1 VIILEMILILIMIA
15 AAVATSV
22 FKDLMNAVIACAAVS
37 LIASVL
43 FYMLD
48 APDVAMAEA
57 AIGAGLTTAIFVLAI
72 RKTERY
78 EG

>member
-1 VIILEMILILIMIA
+1 LTILGAILIVIMVA
-15 AAVATSV
+15 AAGATSV
-22 FKDLMNAVIACAAVS
+22 FKDLLNAVIACAAVS

-72 RKTERY
+72 GKTERY
-78 EG
+78 ER

>member
-1 VIILEMILILIMIA
+1 MIVLQAILILIMIA
-15 AAVATSV
+15 AAVATSI

-37 LIASVL
+37 LIASLL

-78 EG
+78 E

>member
-1 VIILEMILILIMIA
+1 LTLLGAILVVMMVA

-22 FKDLMNAVIACAAVS
+22 FNDLLNAVIACAAVS

-43 FYMLD
+43 FYLLD

-78 EG
+78 ER

>member
-1 VIILEMILILIMIA
+1 MIVLQAILIVIMIS
-15 AAVATSV
+15 AAVATSI

-37 LIASVL
+37 LIASLL

-72 RKTERY
+72 RKTQRY
-78 EG
+78 EP

>member
-1 VIILEMILILIMIA
+1 MTVLATILVAVMIA

-43 FYMLD
+43 FYLLD

-57 AIGAGLTTAIFVLAI
+57 AIGAGLSTAIFVLAI

-78 EG
+78 ER

>member
-1 VIILEMILILIMIA
+1 VTLLGAILIVIMVA

-22 FKDLMNAVIACAAVS
+22 FKDLLNAAIACAAVS
-37 LIASVL
+37 LIASAV

-78 EG
+78 ER

>member
-1 VIILEMILILIMIA
+1 MIVLQAILILIMIA
-15 AAVATSV
+15 AAVATSI

-37 LIASVL
+37 LIASLL

-72 RKTERY
+72 RKTERH
-78 EG
+78 E

>member
-1 VIILEMILILIMIA
+1 MIVLQAILILIMIA
-15 AAVATSV
+15 AAVATSI

-37 LIASVL
+37 LIASLL

-72 RKTERY
+72 RKTERN
-78 EG
+78 ER

>member
-1 VIILEMILILIMIA
+1 MIILEMILILIMIA

>member
-1 VIILEMILILIMIA
+1 MIALQAILILIMIA
-15 AAVATSV
+15 AAVATSI

-37 LIASVL
+37 LIASLL
-43 FYMLD
+43 FYLLD

-78 EG
+78 ER

>member
-1 VIILEMILILIMIA
+1 VILLQAILILIMILA
-15 AAVATSV
+15 ALATSI

-37 LIASVL
+37 LIASFL

-72 RKTERY
+72 RQTERY
-78 EG
+78 EP

>member
-1 VIILEMILILIMIA
+1 VTVLATILIAVMIA

-43 FYMLD
+43 FYLLD

-78 EG
+78 ER

>member
-1 VIILEMILILIMIA
+1 VIVLQAILILIMIA
-15 AAVATSV
+15 AALATSI
-22 FKDLMNAVIACAAVS
+22 FKDLMNAVVACAAVS
-37 LIASVL
+37 LLASVL

-78 EG
+78 ER

>member
-1 VIILEMILILIMIA
+1 MIVLQAILILIMIA
-15 AAVATSV
+15 AAVATSI

-37 LIASVL
+37 LIASLL
-43 FYMLD
+43 FYLLD

-57 AIGAGLTTAIFVLAI
+57 AIGAGLTTAIFVLAV

-78 EG
+78 E